1 MRHQKTEGGE
11 VLVLYLV
18 LVLSR
23 SLSGPVWFWFCIWS
37 CLVLVLSGSGPGSA
51 GSVHQQLHLD
61 QPGVGV
67 PGHVVGNR
75 PGEGD
80 ERSGLKAQLLFDQ
93 PTNRISFSC

>member
-1 MRHQKTEGGE
+1 MEKNEASENRRWGG
-11 VLVLYLV
+11 
-18 LVLSR
+18 
-23 SLSGPVWFWFCIWS
+23 SG
-37 CLVLVLSGSGPGSA
+37 SGSVSGPGSV

-67 PGHVVGNR
+67 SGHVVGNR

-93 PTNRISFSC
+93 PTNRIS